1 MPPAGFAV
9 GPICSRHYTRMSVS
23 VSQPPVSRRELAW
36 AYVSLTKPRIMT
48 LLLTT
53 TLAAM
58 LIADRQ
64 QPLPSAVF
72 VRLGIATL
80 LGGALASGGAAALNC
95 FLDRD
100 IDAVMNRTRR
110 RALPT
115 GLLQPWQVLVYGLV
129 LSVLAVAVM
138 LAFVN
143 PLAAALVLAGHV
155 YYVGVYTLWLK
166 RWTSQNIVIGGAAGA
181 IPPLVGWAAVTG
193 SLALPAMLLFSII
206 VAWTPAH
213 FWALALLNRKDYAAA
228 GVPMLPAVVGE
239 RKTKR
244 QILLY
249 AVLVVAATL
258 LLYMVQAM
266 GVLYL
271 AAALTL
277 GSGLIYMAL
286 RLLYDQGHGR
296 ARPMFLCSNIYLA
309 LLFLA
314 MVVDRLAVLR

>member
-1 MPPAGFAV
+1 
-9 GPICSRHYTRMSVS
+9 MSIS
-23 VSQPPVSRRELAW
+23 VSQPHVSTRELAW

-48 LLLTT
+48 LLLIT

-58 LIADRQ
+58 FIAERQ
-64 QPLPSAVF
+64 QPLPAADF
-72 VRLGIATL
+72 VRVVLVTL

-95 FLDRD
+95 YLDRD

-129 LSVLAVAVM
+129 LSVLAVTLV

-155 YYVGVYTLWLK
+155 YYVVVYTMWLK

-193 SLALPAMLLFSII
+193 GLALPAVLLFAII

-228 GVPMLPAVVGE
+228 GVPMLPAVAGE

-244 QILLY
+244 RILVY
-249 AVLVVAATL
+249 AVLVVVATL
-258 LLYMVQAM
+258 VLYMVHAM

-271 AAALTL
+271 AVALAL

-286 RLLYDQGHGR
+286 RLFYDQGHGQ
-296 ARPMFLCSNIYLA
+296 ARRMFMYSNIYLA

-314 MVVDRLAVLR
+314 MVVDRLAVRP